1 MQKTT
6 TTLCKLFYVSSYDN
20 LKNIYIFFIYVS
32 FIHLE
37 CFLRTNLCFFKS
49 RFTACVINAMASNQK
64 TTTLKT
70 LRKWEKEFQL
80 KLDFDINTESKVCC
94 IRCSDCKKW
103 EPRIKEIKNFSDNWI
118 KGTKNVA
125 KDAVEEH
132 VKGEPHLQAVK
143 LSKRSE
149 LGAEVYRNSVIMNSP
164 LAKSFLRLNPAEKDS
179 LQAKFNTT
187 YYVLKKERPFTDYP
201 DLLNLQTKNGISK
214 LGASYST
221 PDASAYFAGYIGKV
235 KHN

>member
-1 MQKTT
+1 MT
-6 TTLCKLFYVSSYDN
+6 
-20 LKNIYIFFIYVS
+20 
-32 FIHLE
+32 
-37 CFLRTNLCFFKS
+37 
-49 RFTACVINAMASNQK
+49 SNQK

-149 LGAEVYRNSVIMNSP
+149 LGAEVYRDSVITTRKKFFEAES
-164 LAKSFLRLNPAEKDS
+164 SRQGFLTSKI
-179 LQAKFNTT
+179 Q
-187 YYVLKKERPFTDYP
+187 YYVLRFEK
-201 DLLNLQTKNGISK
+201 
-214 LGASYST
+214 
-221 PDASAYFAGYIGKV
+221 GKTV
-235 KHN
+235 YRLP

>member
-1 MQKTT
+1 
-6 TTLCKLFYVSSYDN
+6 
-20 LKNIYIFFIYVS
+20 
-32 FIHLE
+32 
-37 CFLRTNLCFFKS
+37 
-49 RFTACVINAMASNQK
+49 MASNQK

-149 LGAEVYRNSVIMNSP
+149 LGAEVYQDEYATCKKFFKAESSRQGY
-164 LAKSFLRLNPAEKDS
+164 LRSKI
-179 LQAKFNTT
+179 Q
-187 YYVLKKERPFTDYP
+187 YYVLHFEKVE
-201 DLLNLQTKNGISK
+201 IV
-214 LGASYST
+214 YSS
-221 PDASAYFAGYIGKV
+221 P
-235 KHN
+235 

>member
-1 MQKTT
+1 
-6 TTLCKLFYVSSYDN
+6 
-20 LKNIYIFFIYVS
+20 
-32 FIHLE
+32 
-37 CFLRTNLCFFKS
+37 
-49 RFTACVINAMASNQK
+49 MASNQK

-149 LGAEVYRNSVIMNSP
+149 LGWECI
-164 LAKSFLRLNPAEKDS
+164 
-179 LQAKFNTT
+179 
-187 YYVLKKERPFTDYP
+187 
-201 DLLNLQTKNGISK
+201 GIVRS
-214 LGASYST
+214 
-221 PDASAYFAGYIGKV
+221 
-235 KHN
+235 